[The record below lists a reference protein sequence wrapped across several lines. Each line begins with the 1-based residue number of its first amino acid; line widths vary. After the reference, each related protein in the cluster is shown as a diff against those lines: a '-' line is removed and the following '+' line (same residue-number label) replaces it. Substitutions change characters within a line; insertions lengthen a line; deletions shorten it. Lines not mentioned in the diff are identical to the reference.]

1 MFSTGIMC
9 LVVLLDEQT
18 KVLVEDHMATAYLYG
33 RVSTQKQ
40 KDEPTRED
48 QENALLEFYEER
60 FAPSG
65 FDNGG
70 YIFDEAQ
77 SGGKPFAQRKQGK
90 QLYHSILQQGDVLVA
105 YDLSRITRDID
116 DWIPMKRQLLDRG
129 VVMWLVHDTF
139 RQIPSD
145 AVRKYTTNNY
155 VSAITLVR
163 ELQSEERINR
173 TIEKR
178 GRGENVT
185 FVAAMGWKIK
195 KGLKKPRVDERERR
209 IIEHLASLQQE
220 GMTLNQIARYMQ
232 RPATIKKLNWDK
244 PHRNF
249 QDARYV
255 QWGIR
260 AASCD
265 YPQLYTGLRM
275 FTKAWRNG
283 EVTKVNHLALA

>member
-1 MFSTGIMC
+1 
-9 LVVLLDEQT
+9 
-18 KVLVEDHMATAYLYG
+18 MATAYLYG
-33 RVSTQKQ
+33 RVSTHKQ

-48 QENALLEFYEER
+48 QENALLKFYEEG

-65 FDNGG
+65 YDNGG
-70 YIFDEAQ
+70 YFFDSAQ
-77 SGGKPFAQRKQGK
+77 SGGKPFAERKQGK
-90 QLYHSILQQGDVLVA
+90 QLYHSILQQGDVLLA

-116 DWIPMKRQLLDRG
+116 DWIPMKNDLANRG
-129 VVMWLVHDTF
+129 IVLWLVHDTF
-139 RQIPSD
+139 KQIASN

-163 ELQSEERINR
+163 ELHSEERINR
-173 TIEKR
+173 TVEKR

-195 KGLKKPRVDERERR
+195 KGVTKPRVDERERR
-209 IIEHLASLQQE
+209 IIEHLASLRQE

-232 RPATIKKLNWDK
+232 RPATIEKLNWHK
-244 PHRNF
+244 PYRSF

-260 AASCD
+260 AAACD
-265 YPQLYTGLRM
+265 YPQYYTGLRM
-275 FTKAWRNG
+275 FNKAWRNG
-283 EVTKVNHLALA
+283 ELNIERYSLLST

>member
-1 MFSTGIMC
+1 
-9 LVVLLDEQT
+9 
-18 KVLVEDHMATAYLYG
+18 MATAYLYG
-33 RVSTQKQ
+33 RVSTQRQ

-48 QENALLEFYEER
+48 QENALLEFYKEG

-65 FDNGG
+65 YDNGG
-70 YIFDEAQ
+70 YFFDSAQ
-77 SGGKPFAQRKQGK
+77 SGGKPFAERKQGK
-90 QLYHSILQQGDVLVA
+90 QLYHSILQQGDVLLA

-116 DWIPMKRQLLDRG
+116 DWIPMKNDLLNRG
-129 VVMWLVHDTF
+129 VVLWLVHDTF
-139 RQIPSD
+139 KQIASD

-173 TIEKR
+173 NVEKR

-195 KGLKKPRVDERERR
+195 KGMTKPRVDHRERQ
-209 IIEHLASLQQE
+209 IIEHLASLRQE

-232 RPATIKKLNWDK
+232 RPATINKLNWHK

-260 AASCD
+260 AAACD
-265 YPQLYTGLRM
+265 YPQYYTGFRM
-275 FTKAWRNG
+275 FNKAWRNG
-283 EVTKVNHLALA
+283 ELNVERYSLLST

>member
-1 MFSTGIMC
+1 
-9 LVVLLDEQT
+9 
-18 KVLVEDHMATAYLYG
+18 MATAYLYG
-33 RVSTQKQ
+33 RVSTQRQ

-48 QENALLEFYEER
+48 QENALLEFYKEG

-65 FDNGG
+65 YDNGG
-70 YIFDEAQ
+70 YFFDSAQ
-77 SGGKPFAQRKQGK
+77 SGGK
-90 QLYHSILQQGDVLVA
+90 QLYHSILQQGDVLLA

-116 DWIPMKRQLLDRG
+116 DWIPMKNDLLNRG
-129 VVMWLVHDTF
+129 VVLWLVHDTF
-139 RQIPSD
+139 KQIASD

-173 TIEKR
+173 NVEKR

-195 KGLKKPRVDERERR
+195 KGMTKPRVDHRERQ
-209 IIEHLASLQQE
+209 IIEHLASLRQE

-232 RPATIKKLNWDK
+232 RPATINKLNWHK

-260 AASCD
+260 AAACD
-265 YPQLYTGLRM
+265 YPQYYTGFRM
-275 FTKAWRNG
+275 FNKAWRNG
-283 EVTKVNHLALA
+283 ELNVERYSLLST